1 MRNAT
6 VTCVAPTGTIGVI
19 AGASSGIEPFFA
31 LATARRIL
39 EGQKFVEVN
48 ASVEKELKRLGLV
61 GEEAMALVRRTGS
74 ISGSA
79 IAEELKRR
87 FPVALEI
94 EPEFHLRMQAAF
106 QEQSRQFR
114 KR

>member
-6 VTCVAPTGTIGVI
+6 VTCVAPTGTIGII
-19 AGASSGIEPFFA
+19 AGASGGIEPFFA

-48 ASVEKELKRLGLV
+48 GSVERELKRLGPA
-61 GEEAMALVRRTGS
+61 GEEAMALVRRSGS

-87 FPVALEI
+87 FP
-94 EPEFHLRMQAAF
+94 
-106 QEQSRQFR
+106 
-114 KR
+114 